1 MSDSFAVFVAR
12 RLVAAVAVAV
22 AASALTFVMLHV
34 LAPENFDDTRSLPV
48 ELWHFLVGVFLHFDF
63 GDSRQP
69 PFRPV
74 IDMLGDSLGA
84 DISVVVGAL
93 VAGFLLGTI
102 GGVICVRRGGVVSA
116 VLQFAATVLLCA
128 PVYVVGLL
136 LILVFSPA
144 VGAPVPIFLV
154 EPNAYHPL
162 AQDPLG
168 WLRAL
173 IVPWFVA
180 GAPLAGMTLRMVR
193 ATLPEVYEQDFMR
206 TALGKGLP
214 ARRITVRHALPVAIP
229 PALSLAGSYIPLL
242 LGNVVLVEGVFGIP
256 GVWRYIPRAL
266 ENGDFNLL
274 QALVV
279 VGAVFVVASNTVVDL
294 TLAAIDPRVR
304 T

>member
-1 MSDSFAVFVAR
+1 MRDSFAVFLAR

-34 LAPENFDDTRSLPV
+34 LTPESFDDTRPLPV
-48 ELWHFLVGVFLHFDF
+48 ALWHFLVGVFLHADF
-63 GDSRQP
+63 GSSRQP

-74 IDMLGDSLGA
+74 IDMLGDALSA
-84 DISVVVGAL
+84 DISVLVGAL
-93 VAGFLLGTI
+93 VVGFWLGAV

-116 VLQFAATVLLCA
+116 VLQFVATVLLCA

-136 LILVFSPA
+136 IILVFSPS

-154 EPNAYHPL
+154 EPNTYQPL
-162 AQDPLG
+162 LEDPLR

-193 ATLPEVYEQDFMR
+193 ATLPEVNDQDFMR
-206 TALGKGLP
+206 TAVGKGLP
-214 ARRITVRHALPVAIP
+214 ARRITVRHALPVAVP
-229 PALSLAGSYIPLL
+229 SALSLAGSYVPLL

-279 VGAVFVVASNTVVDL
+279 IGAVFVVVSNTVVDV

-304 T
+304 A